1 MRILTLCA
9 LSVLV
14 IFVGYS
20 SYALLLIRSHANPP
34 MNQNAPDNV
43 FSLSSY
49 LNREQYGDTPLF
61 YGPSFKSTV
70 LYQVDNT
77 GNYNFMKKP
86 ATTVYE
92 KRVKDAPGD
101 ADRYDSF
108 ERDTRYVMTP
118 NMLFPRMYSSAPNHP
133 TGYLEWTNL
142 RESDLP
148 LKEAPVLVDADGNTL
163 QTAQLPAPSFA
174 QNMRYFFNYQVN
186 YMYWRYFLWNFAG
199 RQNDMAGNGEANRG
213 NWISGI
219 PFIDNFR
226 LGDQSLLPDDFG
238 KGNKG
243 HNVFFMLPLLMGII
257 GLSWQAFHS
266 KRGIEQFWVI
276 FFFFFM
282 TGLAIVLYLN
292 QPPLQ
297 PRERDYAFAGSF
309 YAFAIWVGMGVAGL
323 WALVN
328 SIMNNPRGEKEPRK
342 AMAVACATLA
352 VGLLVPLQVVSQT
365 WNDHDRSGRYT
376 TRDFGMNYLASL
388 DDNAIIFTNGDND
401 TFPLWY
407 AQEVEGFR
415 TDVRVV
421 NLSYLTTDWYANQM
435 RVATD
440 GGAAIDVSAR
450 PADYA
455 FDRMQYNYFDPENMK
470 TERVNA
476 LTALEDLYHN
486 PEATWKGARIWRYP
500 YMFIPANP
508 DAAAKAGVIAQ
519 SEAPAAEEAIEVS
532 LYKDPKNPASG
543 ATLSQALSLDMIA
556 TSAKNGWNRP
566 AYFAMTV
573 PDEYYLSLSPY
584 MRNTGL
590 AYQVT
595 PLRNPDGE
603 NATWTDTDKMYRN
616 VTEKFRW
623 GGLDQLGE
631 NGNIYLDETVR
642 RMVTTHRSAM
652 VDLAYALLVEGYNA
666 AHPVTDS
673 ITGVTHEADTVYAA
687 DRYGKAARVLDLI
700 EEKLPA
706 KHSPYS
712 IQIGYQIAD
721 VYLRLAAETGDKKL
735 HEKGMKI
742 LEDELLRYGAYIPYF
757 MELRRSL
764 PASGFQALSPADRY
778 VPTYVYI
785 MLQTFADE
793 GGDTDALSK
802 KMHERNINIADLE
815 YFIANK

>member
-1 MRILTLCA
+1 M
-9 LSVLV
+9 
-14 IFVGYS
+14 
-20 SYALLLIRSHANPP
+20 
-34 MNQNAPDNV
+34 
-43 FSLSSY
+43 
-49 LNREQYGDTPLF
+49 
-61 YGPSFKSTV
+61 
-70 LYQVDNT
+70 
-77 GNYNFMKKP
+77 
-86 ATTVYE
+86 
-92 KRVKDAPGD
+92 
-101 ADRYDSF
+101 
-108 ERDTRYVMTP
+108 
-118 NMLFPRMYSSAPNHP
+118 
-133 TGYLEWTNL
+133 
-142 RESDLP
+142 
-148 LKEAPVLVDADGNTL
+148 LVDADGNTL

-282 TGLAIVLYLN
+282 TGLAIVLSLN